1 MNEYLYESDNPEAVR
16 QAVEGMPEDRL
27 IEDLS
32 LFYKVMGDPTRLRLL
47 MTLARG
53 ELSVSDL
60 CNVVNMNRSAVS
72 HQLKE
77 LRNAKLVKTRKT
89 GKIVY
94 YSLDDEHVLSVL
106 NVALEHVQE

>member
-1 MNEYLYESDNPEAVR
+1 MDEFLYESDNPEAVKH
-16 QAVEGMPEDRL
+16 ALECMPEDKL

-47 MTLARG
+47 MTLANG

-60 CNVVNMNRSAVS
+60 CNVINMTRSAVS

-77 LRNAKLVKTRKT
+77 LRNAKLVKPRRDGKT
-89 GKIVY
+89 VY